1 MLMKWHLSACRT
13 LQCHDFLNH
22 PRPAGR
28 SASGGLVAIAA
39 RALTLDLNALPAR
52 QEELRIG
59 FGMGV
64 GNNKKPLLLVHP
76 GTGDDYEALHVR
88 YAVYMN
94 LALDGRPV
102 AGNLGQLIVTG
113 QRLVG
118 MMTHGKAS
126 DTTLDESV
134 GSVFAFTIGMD
145 DIQQPTAKTRWT
157 GRVAGVVITSRPAQ
171 NPAFELAITSVVGVL
186 TDEGGLTYGQSLA
199 DLMTS
204 LTLAG

>member
-1 MLMKWHLSACRT
+1 L
-13 LQCHDFLNH
+13 
-22 PRPAGR
+22 G
-28 SASGGLVAIAA
+28 AIAA

-52 QEELRIG
+52 LEELRIG

-64 GNNKKPLLLVHP
+64 GNNKKPLLLVYP
-76 GTGDDYEALHVR
+76 GTGAGYEALHVR

-94 LALDGRPV
+94 FALDGRSA

-118 MMTHGKAS
+118 MMTHGKAN

-145 DIQQPTAKTRWT
+145 DIQQATAKTRWT
-157 GRVAGVVITSRPAQ
+157 GRVAGVTITSRPAQ
-171 NPAFELAITSVVGVL
+171 NPAFDLAITSVVGVL
-186 TDEGGLTYGQSLA
+186 TDEGGLTYGLSFA